1 MHRPMRPDG
10 SREGGTTTAFRIP
23 GAGCFDGLSDPGTH
37 ICRNMISF
45 GVLIITLHVLFYS
58 SGSILNTPPNV
69 KMLVDTRGGG
79 GGIGIG
85 VEAKQ
90 NINITII
97 PIRTTTKPEEEAT
110 VKEVEWV
117 RDEAWFENQVRR
129 GCCPFAKTL
138 YQGRYANVENRCC
151 TSKVQQ
157 GEIDPLRAI
166 GGVDYSPILSSKRNV
181 TIFIQGDSLAEQ
193 HFLGMICYAWSANN
207 LSVNLER
214 LSAQKNQNHAQGTV
228 WQAKITD
235 NDSSFKIQYLRWDQ
249 PRYPS
254 SARLGLAARET
265 VDFNL
270 FAKPDFIF
278 LGGWHH
284 GLSDKD
290 SVEQFLAQMSVQG
303 INGHGKQNVFVLDAL
318 PNHFP
323 GGKYLESGKYPSNND
338 GLCTRNNSKGDPDI
352 NENLIS
358 IMEGQ
363 ANVKLLQISKLY
375 YHRGNAHVGHIPEGT
390 VGPQGRDCLHWC
402 IAAGV
407 MDALTRMTLAAIY
420 KNI

>member
-1 MHRPMRPDG
+1 
-10 SREGGTTTAFRIP
+10 
-23 GAGCFDGLSDPGTH
+23 
-37 ICRNMISF
+37 
-45 GVLIITLHVLFYS
+45 
-58 SGSILNTPPNV
+58 
-69 KMLVDTRGGG
+69 
-79 GGIGIG
+79 
-85 VEAKQ
+85 
-90 NINITII
+90 
-97 PIRTTTKPEEEAT
+97 
-110 VKEVEWV
+110 
-117 RDEAWFENQVRR
+117 
-129 GCCPFAKTL
+129 
-138 YQGRYANVENRCC
+138 
-151 TSKVQQ
+151 
-157 GEIDPLRAI
+157 
-166 GGVDYSPILSSKRNV
+166 
-181 TIFIQGDSLAEQ
+181 LAEQ

-214 LSAQKNQNHAQGTV
+214 LSAQKDVAQGTV
-228 WQAKITD
+228 WQANITE
-235 NDSSFKIQYLRWDQ
+235 NDSSFKIQYLRWNQ
-249 PRYPS
+249 PHYPP
-254 SARLGLAARET
+254 SARLGLASTET

-270 FAKPDFIF
+270 LAKPDFIF

-284 GLSDKD
+284 GFSDKD

-303 INGHGKQNVFVLDAL
+303 INGNGKQNVFVLDAL

-323 GGKYLESGKYPSNND
+323 GGKYLKSGKYPSTD
-338 GLCTRNNSKGDPDI
+338 GVCTRNNSKGDPDI

-390 VGPQGRDCLHWC
+390 IGPQGRDCLHWC